1 MFKLGQLVVISIR
14 NLHYTEDGFITCS
27 LEKNGSI
34 KLYEQIDLNAYPS
47 SNDFKGNTSI
57 INDGDIVTICRRVG
71 RPSRINQAPNFLYYD
86 VYEILVSGEIRQAF
100 KHNLFP
106 LVK

>member
-1 MFKLGQLVVISIR
+1 MFKPGQLVVISIR
-14 NLHYTEDGFITCS
+14 NLHYTEDGFITCP
-27 LEKNGSI
+27 LEKNGNI

-47 SNDFKGNTSI
+47 CDDFKGNVSI
-57 INDGDIVTICRRVG
+57 TNDGDVVTICRRIG
-71 RPSRINQAPNFLYYD
+71 RPARINPAPNFLYYD
-86 VYEILVSGEIRQAF
+86 IYEILVHGELRQAF